1 MSTLRAIQGSDTG
14 YAGFGMGS
22 QIEVDELTK
31 ALEAGFQIGAG
42 RTGGSALRV
51 ESLEASL
58 KVLTYTSSH
67 IKFWKKIPKSPAYST
82 VEEYNQLSD
91 YGGNQN
97 PFVQEGELPQATDTS
112 YVRRTQLVKFLGT
125 TREVTHQASLVH
137 PAHGDLIALENQ
149 SGILWL
155 LEQVERNL
163 FQGDA
168 SLSFDGEAEQWD
180 GMDALIDPTS
190 VLDLEGNSLQ
200 EADMEEAANEIIENF
215 GFPTDMYLGTR
226 TMSDLVK
233 TIYPRERV
241 QLPAPMNGQI
251 GNTIQT
257 IATQAGVIE
266 FQPDV
271 FIRKTPAPPG
281 AATSPNAPATPA
293 TIVAGAQT
301 GTDGDF
307 NKASP
312 AGSVDFFYVVTAA
325 NRFGESAPTALPGS
339 ATTTVTQVEK
349 DAGNH
354 TPLTITNPA
363 TIGAFPPEYF
373 RIYRTKAVST
383 TAAVPTVLSEFA
395 LVISV
400 PAASQAAAGP
410 TVVNDVNLQLPFTST
425 AYLGELT
432 PSVLTFRQL
441 MPMMK
446 MDLAVLSPAYRW
458 MILLYGT
465 PILFAPKKWIRL
477 INIGQLETR

>member
-1 MSTLRAIQGSDTG
+1 MTVGLRAFQSSNTG
-14 YAGFGMGS
+14 MSGFGVGNEADVS
-22 QIEVDELTK
+22 ELSK
-31 ALEAGFQIGAG
+31 ALEAGFQVGAG
-42 RTGGSALRV
+42 KTGGSALRV
-51 ESLEASL
+51 ESLDASL

-82 VEEYNQLSD
+82 VEEYNQLTD
-91 YGGNQN
+91 YGGSQN

-112 YVRRTQLVKFLGT
+112 YVRRVQLVKFLGT

-137 PAHGDLIALENQ
+137 PAHGDLIAQENQ

-155 LEQVERNL
+155 LEQIERNL
-163 FQGDA
+163 FNGDA

-190 VLDLEGNSLQ
+190 VFDLEGESLQ
-200 EADMEEAANEIIENF
+200 EADLEEAANTIIEAF
-215 GFPTDMYLGTR
+215 GFPTDIYLGTR

-233 TIYPRERV
+233 TFYPRERI
-241 QLPAPMNGQI
+241 QLPAPMNGQV

-266 FQPDV
+266 FNPDV
-271 FIRKTPAPPG
+271 FIRRTPTPPA
-281 AATSPNAPATPA
+281 AATSANAPATPA
-293 TIVAGAQT
+293 SGTTSLTGGTAGDHTKGAPS
-301 GTDGDF
+301 GTTNF
-307 NKASP
+307 A
-312 AGSVDFFYVVTAA
+312 YVVTAA
-325 NRFGESAPTALPGS
+325 NRFGESAPTAFAGAVQAL
-339 ATTTVTQVEK
+339 TQVQK
-349 DAGNH
+349 DAGDSVDVDV
-354 TPLTITNPA
+354 TNPG
-363 TIGAFPPEYF
+363 TIGAFPPEYI
-373 RIYRTKAVST
+373 RIYRSVASLSAVVPASLASYALVAQVPVST
-383 TAAVPTVLSEFA
+383 QAPSGVTVFD
-395 LVISV
+395 
-400 PAASQAAAGP
+400 
-410 TVVNDVNLQLPFTST
+410 DVNLQLPFTST

-465 PILFAPKKWIRL
+465 PILFAPRKWIRM